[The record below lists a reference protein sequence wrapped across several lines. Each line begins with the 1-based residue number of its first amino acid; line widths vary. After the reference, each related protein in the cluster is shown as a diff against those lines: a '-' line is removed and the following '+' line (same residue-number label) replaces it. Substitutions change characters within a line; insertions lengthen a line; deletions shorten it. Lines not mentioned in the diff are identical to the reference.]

1 MSVSSGHRNNAT
13 ALSLHV
19 QRVSQE
25 DLKMR
30 KKTEPEQKKGGN
42 RQDTMPKQR
51 SSAPPRSPERKERS
65 IPKGR
70 IRQGRA
76 RS

>member
-1 MSVSSGHRNNAT
+1 MG
-13 ALSLHV
+13 
-19 QRVSQE
+19 
-25 DLKMR
+25 
-30 KKTEPEQKKGGN
+30 KKTEAERKKGGN
-42 RQDTMPKQR
+42 RQDTMLKQR

>member
-1 MSVSSGHRNNAT
+1 
-13 ALSLHV
+13 LSLHV
-19 QRVSQE
+19 QRVTPE
-25 DLKMR
+25 DFTMR
-30 KKTEPEQKKGGN
+30 KKTEAERKKGGN
-42 RQDTMPKQR
+42 RQDTMLKQR

>member
-1 MSVSSGHRNNAT
+1 
-13 ALSLHV
+13 
-19 QRVSQE
+19 
-25 DLKMR
+25 MR

-51 SSAPPRSPERKERS
+51 SSTPPRSPERKERS